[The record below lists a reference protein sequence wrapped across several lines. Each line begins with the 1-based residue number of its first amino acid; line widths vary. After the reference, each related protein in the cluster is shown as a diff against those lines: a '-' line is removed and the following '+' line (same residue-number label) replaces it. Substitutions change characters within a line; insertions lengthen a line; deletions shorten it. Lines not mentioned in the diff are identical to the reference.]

1 MIKTNKK
8 ILFIT
13 SSLNMGGIERVL
25 ATCVNELSQK
35 YSIFVFCLERNE
47 PFYDLNRNVTVLY
60 APRLFAF
67 TLKLGRLLHNGFKKY
82 LNINFKLSLW
92 SNVLRN
98 KIDKNYFDTM
108 VYLPSSFFMFPSLI
122 KDKKNTKNIIW
133 THNNHKVYIEDY
145 YKYLKNELIESFE
158 ICDAVVA
165 LTEEDKDGFFSYSN
179 TNNVVKI
186 NNPLT
191 IVNKGLNSDLK
202 NKIISITCRYSINHK
217 GLDFLTQIAKNIPD
231 DWKIAIAGT
240 GSKKEVKEFK
250 RLITSYNISSKIIL
264 RGAISGEEL
273 DNHYR
278 ESSIYIMTSR
288 WEGFGLV
295 LTEAMS
301 FGLPIISFDNSGANE
316 VLDNGKYGLLVEQGN
331 VENFS
336 KELNRMISSYE
347 LRKEYSQKSLERI
360 IDFDIEH
367 IIKQW
372 DDIL

>member
-1 MIKTNKK
+1 MINRNKK

-35 YSIFVFCLERNE
+35 YSIYVFCLERSE
-47 PFYDLNRNVTVLY
+47 PFYDLNRNITVLY
-60 APRLFAF
+60 APKIFAF
-67 TLKLGRLLHNGFKKY
+67 TLKAGRLLHNGLKKY
-82 LNINFKLSLW
+82 FNMNFKLTLW
-92 SNVLRN
+92 SNIIKK
-98 KIDKNYFDTM
+98 KIDKECFDTV
-108 VYLPSSFFMFPSLI
+108 VYLPATFFMFPSLI
-122 KDKKNTKNIIW
+122 KSKKNSKNIIW
-133 THNNHKVYIEDY
+133 THNNYKVYIEDY
-145 YKYLKNELIESFE
+145 YKYLKNELIESLE
-158 ICDAVVA
+158 ISDAVIA

-179 TNNVVKI
+179 TNNIVKI

-191 IVNKGLNSDLK
+191 IANIGKNSNLK

-217 GLDFLTQIAKNIPD
+217 GLDFLLQIGKNIPD

-250 RLITSYNISSKIIL
+250 RLIASHNISSKIIL
-264 RGAISGEEL
+264 RGAISGEQL
-273 DNHYR
+273 CKHYR
-278 ESSIYIMTSR
+278 ESSVYIMTSR
-288 WEGFGLV
+288 WEGMPLV
-295 LTEAMS
+295 LAEAMS